1 MALKTTEPARLP
13 GDVVPD
19 VSGAGLGVIVGR
31 QAVVDADQRVVGYEL
46 LQRNTADGSNN
57 GDTGEFM
64 TAADL
69 IAGPADGT
77 ERLVGG
83 GFALCAVDAR
93 AAREA
98 PVASSARR
106 IVLRPSEPGLPM
118 SDLIDECRLL
128 SERGYRIAVDLDAVG
143 ADSSGRLAGL
153 ASIVTVPVQNL
164 TIAELSIITQHYR
177 RPNRQLLATG
187 VDGPEAIEACRA
199 ARFDYLQGY
208 AVPSPR
214 HTPRRALEA
223 SRFGPVRLAASL
235 LGDAFELAELE
246 NILRIE
252 PAMTYQLLRLA
263 GAGADNGMRRQ
274 LRSIREALVLIGSVR
289 LQSWVALLLLRG
301 ETDDQAG
308 AISIA
313 LGRARMCEILVRA
326 EDPKL
331 ASLAFTAGILS
342 AFDLLL
348 GLDMHDIAAELSL
361 DETLREAAF
370 GSDSRVAQ
378 LRHDVTEYQ
387 AGRIEGN
394 QVSGLTDHQL
404 DTASMAA
411 IRWAEMAAWTFADSA
426 LA

>member
-1 MALKTTEPARLP
+1 
-13 GDVVPD
+13 
-19 VSGAGLGVIVGR
+19 
-31 QAVVDADQRVVGYEL
+31 
-46 LQRNTADGSNN
+46 
-57 GDTGEFM
+57 
-64 TAADL
+64 
-69 IAGPADGT
+69 
-77 ERLVGG
+77 
-83 GFALCAVDAR
+83 
-93 AAREA
+93 
-98 PVASSARR
+98 
-106 IVLRPSEPGLPM
+106 
-118 SDLIDECRLL
+118 
-128 SERGYRIAVDLDAVG
+128 
-143 ADSSGRLAGL
+143 
-153 ASIVTVPVQNL
+153 
-164 TIAELSIITQHYR
+164 
-177 RPNRQLLATG
+177 
-187 VDGPEAIEACRA
+187 
-199 ARFDYLQGY
+199 
-208 AVPSPR
+208 
-214 HTPRRALEA
+214 
-223 SRFGPVRLAASL
+223 LAASL

-313 LGRARMCEILVRA
+313 LARARMCEILVRA